1 MASNELKTVVEMLR
15 GIVANPK
22 ATVQDQRASFE
33 TSMGMMPP
41 PPNTKVTPVTA
52 DGVAAEWVEAPSARA
67 SHAILYLH
75 GGGYV
80 IGSPRTHR
88 ALAGKLSETAK
99 ARVLVIDYRMAPE
112 NPFPAAVDDA
122 VKAYK
127 WLLAQGISAS
137 NLAISGDSAG
147 GGLTLATSVAL
158 RDGGVALPKALA
170 MLSPW
175 TDLTGNSETM
185 TTRADKDPMVQK
197 TGLMGMAAL
206 YLNGKDAKTPL
217 ASPLFADLRGLPP
230 MLVQV
235 GDHETLLDDSR
246 TLEKNAKAAGVDVT
260 LEVWDEMIHVWQ
272 LFHPILP
279 EGVKALE
286 RIGEYLR
293 GKWGG

>member
-1 MASNELKTVVEMLR
+1 MASAELKAVVDMIR
-15 GIVANPK
+15 SIVANPN
-22 ATVQDQRASFE
+22 ATIQEQRASFE
-33 TSMGMMPP
+33 NSMGMMPL

-52 DGVAAEWVEAPSARA
+52 DGVSAEWVEAPSARA

-80 IGSPRTHR
+80 IGSPKTHR
-88 ALAGKLSETAK
+88 SLAGKLSETAK

-112 NPFPAAVDDA
+112 APFPAAVDDA

-147 GGLTLATSVAL
+147 GGLTLATSAAL
-158 RDGGVALPKALA
+158 RDGGVALPRAVA

-197 TGLMGMAAL
+197 AGLMGMAAL

-230 MLVQV
+230 MLIQV

-246 TLEKNAKAAGVDVT
+246 TLEKNAKKAGVDVT
-260 LEVWDEMIHVWQ
+260 LEVWDNMIHVWQ
-272 LFHPILP
+272 LFHPVLP

>member
-1 MASNELKTVVEMLR
+1 MAGNELKMVVDMIR
-15 GIVANPK
+15 GIVANPN
-22 ATVQDQRASFE
+22 ATIQEQRASFE
-33 TSMGMMPP
+33 ASMGMMPT
-41 PPNTKVTPVTA
+41 PPNTSITPVKV
-52 DGVAAEWVEAPSARA
+52 DGIPAEWVEAPNARA
-67 SHAILYLH
+67 DHAILYLH

-80 IGSPRTHR
+80 IGSPVTHR
-88 ALAGKLSETAK
+88 SLAGKLSETSR

-122 VKAYK
+122 VKAYR
-127 WLLAQGISAS
+127 WLLAQGLSPAK
-137 NLAISGDSAG
+137 LAISGDSAG
-147 GGLTLATSVAL
+147 GGLTLAALVAL
-158 RDGGVALPKALA
+158 RDANVALPKAVA

-185 TTRADKDPMVQK
+185 TTRAAQDPMVQK
-197 TGLMGMAAL
+197 AGLLAMAAL

-230 MLVQV
+230 MLIQV

-260 LEVWDEMIHVWQ
+260 LEVWDEMIHVWH
-272 LFHPILP
+272 LFHPVLP

-286 RIGEYLR
+286 RIGEYLN
-293 GKWGG
+293 GKWAA

>member
-1 MASNELKTVVEMLR
+1 MAGNELKMVVDMIR
-15 GIVANPK
+15 GIVAKPN
-22 ATVQDQRASFE
+22 ATIQEQRASFE
-33 TSMGMMPP
+33 ASMGMMPV
-41 PPNTKVTPVTA
+41 PPNTKVTPLRA
-52 DGVAAEWVEAPSARA
+52 DGIAAEWVEAPGARA
-67 SHAILYLH
+67 DHAILYLH

-80 IGSPRTHR
+80 IGSPVTHR
-88 ALAGKLSETAK
+88 SLAAKLSETSK

-112 NPFPAAVDDA
+112 APFPAAVEDA
-122 VKAYK
+122 VKAYR
-127 WLLAQGISAS
+127 WLLAQGLSAS
-137 NLAISGDSAG
+137 KLAISGDSAG

-158 RDGGVALPKALA
+158 RDADVALPKAVA

-197 TGLMGMAAL
+197 AGLMAMGAL

-230 MLVQV
+230 MLIQV

-260 LEVWDEMIHVWQ
+260 LEVWPEMIHVWH
-272 LFHPILP
+272 LFHPVLP

-286 RIGEYLR
+286 RIGEYLN
-293 GKWGG
+293 GKWAA

>member
-1 MASNELKTVVEMLR
+1 MAGNELKAVVDMIR
-15 GIVANPK
+15 GIVANPN
-22 ATVQDQRASFE
+22 ATIQEQRASFE
-33 TSMGMMPP
+33 ASMGMMPT
-41 PPNTKVTPVTA
+41 PPNTKVTPVKV
-52 DGVAAEWVEAPSARA
+52 DGIPAEWVEASGARA
-67 SHAILYLH
+67 DHAILYLH

-80 IGSPRTHR
+80 IGSPVTHR
-88 ALAGKLSETAK
+88 SLAGKLSETSK

-112 NPFPAAVDDA
+112 NPFPAAVEDA
-122 VKAYK
+122 VKAWR
-127 WLLAQGISAS
+127 WLLAQGLSAS
-137 NLAISGDSAG
+137 KLAISGDSAG
-147 GGLTLATSVAL
+147 GGLTLAASVAL
-158 RDGGVALPKALA
+158 RDAKVALPKAVA

-197 TGLMGMAAL
+197 AGLMAMGAL

-230 MLVQV
+230 MLIQV

-272 LFHPILP
+272 LFHPVLP

-293 GKWGG
+293 GKWAA

>member
-1 MASNELKTVVEMLR
+1 MAGNELKTVVNMIR
-15 GIVANPK
+15 GIVANPN
-22 ATVQDQRASFE
+22 ATIQEQRASFE
-33 TSMGMMPP
+33 ASMGMMPT
-41 PPNTKVTPVTA
+41 PPNTKVTPVKV
-52 DGVAAEWVEAPSARA
+52 DGIPAEWVDAPTARA
-67 SHAILYLH
+67 DHAILYLH

-80 IGSPRTHR
+80 IGSPVTHR
-88 ALAGKLSETAK
+88 SLAGKLSETSK

-122 VKAYK
+122 VKAWR
-127 WLLAQGISAS
+127 WLLAQGLSPAK
-137 NLAISGDSAG
+137 LAISGDSAG
-147 GGLTLATSVAL
+147 GGLTLATLVAL
-158 RDGGVALPKALA
+158 RDAKAPLPKTAAL
-170 MLSPW
+170 LSPW

-197 TGLMGMAAL
+197 AGLMAMGAL

-230 MLVQV
+230 LLIQV

-260 LEVWDEMIHVWQ
+260 LEVWDEMIHVWH
-272 LFHPILP
+272 LFHPMLP
-279 EGVKALE
+279 EGVKGLE